1 MTRTRS
7 EKSLTE
13 LLVMV
18 VVLLGL
24 SGMLAHA
31 FQRICVAAD
40 HTFSR
45 AGAVGTAASASV
57 NNPHRASV
65 P

>member
-7 EKSLTE
+7 GKTLTE

-24 SGMLAHA
+24 SGMLAYSV
-31 FQRICVAAD
+31 QKVC
-40 HTFSR
+40 
-45 AGAVGTAASASV
+45 AVGTA
-57 NNPHRASV
+57 PGRAEPPLNSRPLETV
-65 P
+65 K